1 MTYIDQSNRQRRV
14 RSARSVY
21 LSPEEQDDVY
31 AKRRAKSRSFL
42 DPFNILELGIRW
54 LLKLVEIGAY
64 AFFDKV
70 FVPRLERLREM
81 YERWRNK

>member
-1 MTYIDQSNRQRRV
+1 MTYINQNGRQNRQ

-21 LSPEEQDDVY
+21 LSPEEQDDLY
-31 AKRRAKSRSFL
+31 AKRRARSRSFL
-42 DPFNILELGIRW
+42 DPFNILELGILW
-54 LLKLVEIGAY
+54 LLKLLEIGAR